1 MMNQVNVAVKPALN
15 LEPIRFGEF
24 LLEQRALTAE
34 QLLDALADHW
44 SNGGR
49 IGSAVSRRGF
59 LSQMQVERL
68 AKRYH
73 SLDVIEI
80 DA

>member
-1 MMNQVNVAVKPALN
+1 MNQMNTALKPVLD

-24 LLEQRALTAE
+24 LLEQRVLTAE
-34 QLLDALADHW
+34 QHLDALADHW

-59 LSQMQVERL
+59 LTQLQVERL
-68 AKRYH
+68 AARYH
-73 SLDVIEI
+73 SLDVVEI
-80 DA
+80 DG